1 MPCRFNLKFAQPS
14 VKNICSKV
22 VWDLNKNNNRQVL
35 SCFWLGQLFTTMVP
49 VKIKVDEDYDIDYKE
64 ILFFNLLD
72 LQYKSETSAVGFYD
86 QYRNLIV
93 ASLKRKG
100 DTIEWQND
108 TLAEDEQ
115 LSPTFEELIFANVLS
130 LINAR
135 LPGHVRNNYY
145 HLIEKTK
152 SLMDHRTDILEKV
165 PIFLEEISGSPP
177 VISKI
182 DDDLSSRYVFF
193 KPVVFFTF
201 LL

>member
-1 MPCRFNLKFAQPS
+1 
-14 VKNICSKV
+14 
-22 VWDLNKNNNRQVL
+22 
-35 SCFWLGQLFTTMVP
+35 MVP
-49 VKIKVDEDYDIDYKE
+49 IKIKVDEDYDKDYKE

-72 LQYKSETSAVGFYD
+72 LQYKSEISAVGFYD

-108 TLAEDEQ
+108 TILAEDEQ

-130 LINAR
+130 LINAS

-152 SLMDHRTDILEKV
+152 SLMDHRADILEKV
-165 PIFLEEISGSPP
+165 PIFLEEINGSPP
-177 VISKI
+177 VISKV

-193 KPVVFFTF
+193 QTCHHFYIPVIKIGLFSVFQLKKNSLFF
-201 LL
+201 MRCKFF

>member
-1 MPCRFNLKFAQPS
+1 
-14 VKNICSKV
+14 
-22 VWDLNKNNNRQVL
+22 
-35 SCFWLGQLFTTMVP
+35 MVP
-49 VKIKVDEDYDIDYKE
+49 IKIKVDEDYDKDYKE

-72 LQYKSETSAVGFYD
+72 LHYKSEISAVGFYD

-108 TLAEDEQ
+108 TILAEDEQ

-152 SLMDHRTDILEKV
+152 SLMDHRADILEKV
-165 PIFLEEISGSPP
+165 PIFLEEINGSPP

-193 KPVVFFTF
+193 KPVAIFTF

>member
-1 MPCRFNLKFAQPS
+1 
-14 VKNICSKV
+14 
-22 VWDLNKNNNRQVL
+22 
-35 SCFWLGQLFTTMVP
+35 
-49 VKIKVDEDYDIDYKE
+49 
-64 ILFFNLLD
+64 
-72 LQYKSETSAVGFYD
+72 
-86 QYRNLIV
+86 V

-108 TLAEDEQ
+108 TILAEDEQ

-152 SLMDHRTDILEKV
+152 SLMDHRADILEKV
-165 PIFLEEISGSPP
+165 PIFLEEINGSSP

-182 DDDLSSRYVFF
+182 DADLSPRYVFF
-193 KPVVFFTF
+193 LKTF
-201 LL
+201 LHACYNYRTFFCLLTIKNFRSSCDADFSNLTFF

>member
-1 MPCRFNLKFAQPS
+1 
-14 VKNICSKV
+14 
-22 VWDLNKNNNRQVL
+22 
-35 SCFWLGQLFTTMVP
+35 MVP

>member
-1 MPCRFNLKFAQPS
+1 MQQTCLRL
-14 VKNICSKV
+14 I
-22 VWDLNKNNNRQVL
+22 
-35 SCFWLGQLFTTMVP
+35 LGIYIIMVP
-49 VKIKVDEDYDIDYKE
+49 IKIKVDEDDDVHYKE
-64 ILFFNLLD
+64 IFFFNLLD
-72 LQYKSETSAVGFYD
+72 LQYKSENSAVGFYD

-108 TLAEDEQ
+108 TILAEDEQ

-135 LPGHVRNNYY
+135 LPEHVRNNYY

-152 SLMDHRTDILEKV
+152 SLMDHRADILEKV
-165 PIFLEEISGSPP
+165 PIFLEEINGSPP

-193 KPVVFFTF
+193 SSILLPFLHSCYKNRTF
-201 LL
+201 LSFNFKKNFLILM

>member
-1 MPCRFNLKFAQPS
+1 
-14 VKNICSKV
+14 
-22 VWDLNKNNNRQVL
+22 
-35 SCFWLGQLFTTMVP
+35 MVP
-49 VKIKVDEDYDIDYKE
+49 IKIKVDEDYDIHNSE

-72 LQYKSETSAVGFYD
+72 LQYQSETSAVGFYD

-108 TLAEDEQ
+108 TILAEDEQ

-145 HLIEKTK
+145 HLIKKSK
-152 SLMDHRTDILEKV
+152 SLMDHRADILEKV
-165 PIFLEEISGSPP
+165 PIFLEEINGSLAA
-177 VISKI
+177 VSKSDVEI
-182 DDDLSSRYVFF
+182 SSRYIFY
-193 KPVVFFTF
+193 TCS
-201 LL
+201 